1 MFIPTIRAALLGAS
15 IAATAAPAT
24 AALVTVQF
32 GGEVL
37 RSLVGGVSVG
47 DRIVGYY
54 TFDSHAPDIV
64 ADPKIG
70 IYEQSTVAAF
80 RVGSFVFESRFPTAA
95 DGVSGGILVFD
106 DQGGWDSF
114 GVNTLDFSLSLMN
127 PSGSAIVSDD
137 LPLTPLNPAD
147 FSNTQFYFGQ
157 GGRIIGTVDTLVIG
171 PPTLGVPLPSSLSLA
186 LAGLLALVALRRR

>member
-1 MFIPTIRAALLGAS
+1 MFDLTLRAALLGSA
-15 IAATAAPAT
+15 IAATAAPA
-24 AALVTVQF
+24 AAGLVTVQF

-37 RSLVGGVSVG
+37 QSLVDGVSRG

-54 TFDSHAPDIV
+54 TFDSDSPDTV
-64 ADPKIG
+64 ADPKVG
-70 IYEQSTVAAF
+70 IYAQSTAAAF
-80 RVGSFVFESRFPTAA
+80 RVGSFVFESRFPTVA

-127 PSGSAIVSDD
+127 PSGSALASDD
-137 LPLTPLNPAD
+137 LPLTPLNPAN
-147 FSNTQFYFGQ
+147 FSNTQFYFGN

-186 LAGLLALVALRRR
+186 LAGLIALGALRRR